1 MGVAGQNGGQGFGS
15 VTGEGS
21 VTNRIR
27 VRRQR
32 EAYAAL
38 PECVAKDDF
47 RRAILAR
54 AEELLPINPEAADAL
69 LEFLP
74 KDDRERVLAGFFER

>member
-1 MGVAGQNGGQGFGS
+1 M
-15 VTGEGS
+15 
-21 VTNRIR
+21 R

-38 PECVAKDDF
+38 PECAAKDEF
-47 RRAILAR
+47 RKVILAR
-54 AEELLPINPEAADAL
+54 AEELLHINPEAADAL

-74 KDDRERVLAGFFER
+74 KDDRERILAGFFER

>member
-1 MGVAGQNGGQGFGS
+1 MGVAGQDGDCSFGPAAGDVS
-15 VTGEGS
+15 GAVR
-21 VTNRIR
+21 VR

-32 EAYAAL
+32 ETYAAL
-38 PECVAKDDF
+38 PEGTAKENF